1 MQILL
6 SSLES
11 LQPKGNINRKVQMG
25 KPRVAMK
32 ENLTVAFKTK
42 NPLTPSE
49 VKRAAVGLG
58 IDQLGQEGD
67 G

>member
-1 MQILL
+1 
-6 SSLES
+6 
-11 LQPKGNINRKVQMG
+11 
-25 KPRVAMK
+25 MK

-58 IDQLGQEGD
+58 IDQLGLEGD